1 MSLGASGGV
10 RPKGLSIFSIGWVNS
25 ARRASTTKGI
35 HAAQVLACPCGLDE
49 KHRERSLRLLSKICK
64 AHAII
69 PNSYII
75 QQDLIRVGKVRY
87 HGGFA
92 DVSDGEYLG
101 QPVAVKRLKMNEGDS
116 DKIFKVPLIDPG
128 IFVVQHSAFT

>member
-1 MSLGASGGV
+1 M
-10 RPKGLSIFSIGWVNS
+10 
-25 ARRASTTKGI
+25 
-35 HAAQVLACPCGLDE
+35 
-49 KHRERSLRLLSKICK
+49 RLLSKICK

-75 QQDLIRVGKVRY
+75 QQDLIRVGRVRY

-92 DVSDGEYLG
+92 DVSDGEYSG

-116 DKIFKVPLIDPG
+116 DKIFKVPLVDSC
-128 IFVVQHSAFT
+128 IFVAQHSAFT